1 MQQQA
6 SSCMRGASDEVVARS
21 LASKFVGF
29 CLLFMP
35 LHIYTDLAMLA
46 QQLYFLAS
54 LLELRA
60 S

>member
-1 MQQQA
+1 
-6 SSCMRGASDEVVARS
+6 MRGASDEVVARS
-21 LASKFVGF
+21 FASKFVGF
-29 CLLFMP
+29 GLLFMP